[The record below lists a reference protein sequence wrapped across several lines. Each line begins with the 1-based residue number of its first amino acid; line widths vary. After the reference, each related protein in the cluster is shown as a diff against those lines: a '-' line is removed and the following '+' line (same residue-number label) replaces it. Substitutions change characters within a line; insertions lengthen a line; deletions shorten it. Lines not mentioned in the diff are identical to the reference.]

1 MRIILFVPFRAEGG
15 SLKNLVQL
23 LSAWNRHGAIAQ
35 HTVIL
40 HAVPESIQRIISQT
54 GPVAGMQTVPILQSA
69 SQGIGRLIYDWLSA
83 ARNIMPLRPDVI
95 FCPGGTAPRGVTAP
109 TVVNYQNLL
118 PLENNLYAATQDLRL
133 FASQFILRRM
143 FRRSLRAATAPI
155 FNSTHAHHQ
164 FEALMGH
171 SLPDARVIPRA
182 MELPTPDLPGA
193 TELIEKISSAT
204 PFVVSVGH
212 LYPYKKYD
220 TLIRGFAE
228 HVRQTGENIN
238 YLIAGGF
245 ATPGLDEKLLALA
258 RELGVEKRVQ
268 LLGPQPYNLSLGLI
282 ARAEAFLFGST
293 VENCPNALLE
303 AMAMAKPIICS
314 DRSSMP
320 EFSGDTVMYVN
331 PDVPQEITAGLR
343 RLRDEPEAAASLGK
357 AAYKRVHEMP
367 GVDAMASATLQAIL
381 DAASLR
387 PFPRQ

>member
-23 LSAWNRHGAIAQ
+23 LSAWNRQGAIAQ
-35 HTVIL
+35 HAVIL
-40 HAVPESIQRIISQT
+40 HAVPESIQRIVAQT
-54 GPVAGMQTVPILQSA
+54 GPIAGMQMVPIPQSA
-69 SQGIGRLIYDWLSA
+69 SQGIGRLIYDRFSA

-95 FCPGGTAPRGVTAP
+95 FCPGGTAPRCVTAP

-118 PLENNLYAATQDLRL
+118 PLENDLYAATQNLRL
-133 FASQFILRRM
+133 FVSQFILRRM
-143 FRRSLRAATAPI
+143 FRRSLRAATVPI
-155 FNSTHAHHQ
+155 FNSTHAHRQ

-171 SLPDARVIPRA
+171 SLISARVIPRA
-182 MELPTPDLPGA
+182 MEFPTPDLPGA
-193 TELIEKISSAT
+193 TELIEKISPAT

-212 LYPYKKYD
+212 IYPYKKYD

-228 HVRQTGENIN
+228 HVRQTGDNIN

-245 ATPGLDEKLLALA
+245 ATPGLDGRLSALA
-258 RELGVEKRVQ
+258 HTLGVGKRVQ
-268 LLGPQPYNLSLGLI
+268 LLGPQPYSLSLGLI
-282 ARAEAFLFGST
+282 ARANAFLFGST

-303 AMAMAKPIICS
+303 AMAMAKPVICS

-320 EFSGDTVMYVN
+320 EFAGDTVMYVN
-331 PDVPQEITAGLR
+331 PDMPDEITAGLR
-343 RLRDEPEAAASLGK
+343 RLRDGPEAAATLGK

-367 GVDAMASATLQAIL
+367 GVDEMASATLQAIL
-381 DAASLR
+381 DTASLR